1 MRILTGLQQTMAGF
15 VRNAS
20 RRVDAELCIL
30 SLCQPELALDPESLN
45 ARLNRLEEQIAN
57 GCTVTAPAKA
67 APAQPQENE
76 AEAAVFSPAEPEPV
90 AEVVPDDA
98 PVGFWLEVAAAVRQ
112 ELKPPVLGFFSAS
125 DTAPVQGKL
134 EGDTL
139 VLYCQNDFALNMV
152 NKPEVLD
159 LVARKASAQLH
170 RSVKVRA
177 VDAKSAGGKNENMER
192 LLNFGRSHSN
202 IVTIKE

>member
-1 MRILTGLQQTMAGF
+1 M
-15 VRNAS
+15 
-20 RRVDAELCIL
+20 
-30 SLCQPELALDPESLN
+30 
-45 ARLNRLEEQIAN
+45 
-57 GCTVTAPAKA
+57 
-67 APAQPQENE
+67 E
-76 AEAAVFSPAEPEPV
+76 AEPVVVSEPE
-90 AEVVPDDA
+90 AVVEEIPDEA

-112 ELKPPVLGFFSAS
+112 ELRPPVLGFFSAS

-152 NKPEVLD
+152 NKAEILE
-159 LVARKASAQLH
+159 LVARKAGAQLH
-170 RSVKVRA
+170 RTVKVRA